1 MAKRTAD
8 EWRELIA
15 QQQSSELSIVD
26 FCKHNNLPLSTFHK
40 YRSKLGTSQTQ
51 HASDNNKFM
60 PITVDK
66 ALLTQPLQSVSP
78 DILLTFNKVQLQL
91 NSQCDVVW
99 LAHLIKALNE

>member
-26 FCKHNNLPLSTFHK
+26 FCKHTNLPLSTFHK
-40 YRSKLGTSQTQ
+40 YRSKLGVSQTR
-51 HASDNNKFM
+51 HTPDNNKFM

-66 ALLTQPLQSVSP
+66 TVLTQPLQHTTP
-78 DILLTFNKVQLQL
+78 DILLTFNKVQLQF
-91 NSQCDVVW
+91 NSQCDAIW
-99 LAHLIKALNE
+99 LVNLIKALNQ